1 MGKTIGILGAGQ
13 LGRMLAQAGLP
24 LGHTFRFFDPSPNPC
39 AAAYGEHVQADYHDH
54 EALKRFANGLDA
66 VTWEFENVPI
76 EAVEF
81 LRQWVPSTPSSM
93 SLYIAQDRIREKEH
107 FRSLGLET
115 APFALAHDLASCR
128 EAVQRIGL
136 PVILKTCGGGYDGKG
151 QTRIEREEDLEA
163 GWAALG
169 SDRVVVEG
177 MVRFER
183 EVSVIV
189 ARTHNGESICWPI
202 ARNHHRDGIL
212 SDSFVPTANLSEDAK
227 NLLVDAAK
235 RLADSLEHV
244 GVLCLECFD
253 LGDRFLCNELAPRVH
268 NSGHWSIDGA
278 VTSQFSNHVRA
289 IAGEPLGPTDLH
301 DDVSSVRMR
310 NIIGEALVP
319 PPPSVHDMAEHI
331 HWYDKSPRPGR
342 KIGHVTYT
350 SNTPGALED

>member
-39 AAAYGEHVQADYHDH
+39 AAPFGDHVQAAYNDVD
-54 EALKRFANGLDA
+54 ALRRFADGLDA

-76 EAVEF
+76 EAVEA
-81 LRQWVPSTPSSM
+81 LRHWVPVTPSSQ
-93 SLYIAQDRIREKEH
+93 SLFIAQDRIREKEH
-107 FRSLGLET
+107 FHALGLDT
-115 APFALAHDLASCR
+115 APFAQATDLASC
-128 EAVQRIGL
+128 EAAIERIGL

-151 QTRIEREEDLEA
+151 QARIQHADEVEA
-163 GWAALG
+163 AWTSLG

-177 MVRFER
+177 VVPFQR

-189 ARTHNGESICWPI
+189 VRGHDGESLCWPI
-202 ARNHHRDGIL
+202 ARNHHTSGIL
-212 SDSFVPTANLSEDAK
+212 VDSFVPTADLSETSKSALT
-227 NLLVDAAK
+227 NAAK

-253 LGDRFLCNELAPRVH
+253 LGDRFLFNELAPRVH

-278 VTSQFSNHVRA
+278 QTCQFSNHVRA
-289 IAGEPLGPTDLH
+289 IAGSPLGPTDLR
-301 DDVSSVRMR
+301 DDVASVHMR
-310 NIIGEALVP
+310 NIIGEASTPVP
-319 PPPSVHDMAEHI
+319 PAIADLTEHV
-331 HWYDKSPRPGR
+331 HWYDKAPRPGR

-350 SNTPGALED
+350 SGTPGALNR